1 MSTTEHYE
9 TVRWGVLGAGRIT
22 ESTVPDLARVEGFE
36 VAAVASRT
44 GAGAARLAAA
54 IPGAIATNLETLLG
68 DATIE
73 AVYVATPFATHAQIV
88 RAALESGKHVVVEKP
103 MALSE
108 SEVTELFALAA
119 ARGLFLMEGMW
130 MKFNPVHGRAMA
142 LIDSG
147 AIGDVRSVR
156 AGFGFPRPDD
166 GGSRWDVGRNG
177 STVLDQGIYA
187 VALAH
192 ALLGEPRSVA
202 GRSVIR
208 AADGLDLAGH
218 FTLDYEDGRFAHGAH
233 SMLEFVDPSATINGT
248 AGWITIPGMFWAA
261 KALELHNEGWDRMF
275 EHPERIDHPWDGNG
289 YVPMFEAVRDALAAE
304 WLEHPVHDA
313 EQTVAVF
320 RTLDALRRLPAT
332 SA

>member
-1 MSTTEHYE
+1 MTITERYG
-9 TVRWGVLGAGRIT
+9 TVRWGILGAGRIT
-22 ESTVPDLARVEGFE
+22 ASTVPDLRRVDGFE
-36 VAAVASRT
+36 VVAVAGRT
-44 GAGAARLAAA
+44 GAGAAELAAS
-54 IPGAIATNLETLLG
+54 IPNAMATDLETVLG
-68 DATIE
+68 DASID

-103 MALSE
+103 MSMSA
-108 SEVTELFALAA
+108 SEVTDLFALAA
-119 ARGLFLMEGMW
+119 ERGLFLMEGMW
-130 MKFNPVHGRAMA
+130 MKFNPVHDRVTA

-147 AIGDVRSVR
+147 AIGEVRSLR

-166 GGSRWDVGRNG
+166 GGSRWDVRRNG

-192 ALLGEPRSVA
+192 SVLGEPASVA

-208 AADGLDLAGH
+208 ADDGLDLAGH
-218 FTLDYEDGRFAHGAH
+218 FTLDYHDGRFAHGAH

-261 KALELHNEGWDRMF
+261 KAVELHNEGWDRMF
-275 EHPERIDHPWDGNG
+275 ERPERIDLPWNGNG
-289 YVPMFEAVRDALAAE
+289 YVPMFEAVRTALAAG
-304 WLEHPVHDA
+304 WLQHPVHDA
-313 EQTVAVF
+313 EQTIAVF